1 MNRLSLRREFFYL
14 SISTDVTVALYM
26 RVFRSSLSYQP
37 NFDGTNTITSDTSI
51 PGAFTSMYVAVT
63 LDELTLY
70 NSYILGLMYNPEP
83 EES

>member
-26 RVFRSSLSYQP
+26 RVFRSSSSYQP
-37 NFDGTNTITSDTSI
+37 HFDGTNTITSDTSI
-51 PGAFTSMYVAVT
+51 PGVFTSLYFAVT